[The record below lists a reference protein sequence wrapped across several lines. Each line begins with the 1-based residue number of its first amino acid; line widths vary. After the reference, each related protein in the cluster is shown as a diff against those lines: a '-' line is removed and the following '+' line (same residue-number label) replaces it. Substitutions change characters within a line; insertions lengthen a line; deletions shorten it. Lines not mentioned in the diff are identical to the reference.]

1 MRTSL
6 MVFVFL
12 AMTTVM
18 VQTKT
23 FLIETE
29 YDGYDGNDY
38 QQDDKENA
46 TIFAPCILGSTTYQ
60 HGDKMPSIEGDCCK
74 NCNCHNGTITMCKD
88 VECLCE
94 MEGGTKKLNVK
105 PTKLYEGPEVEV
117 LDNPEELDA
126 AIEKQ
131 TKLYKGPEVEVVD
144 YPKILDAAI
153 EKALKKKKSKDNL
166 KPDEAF
172 EKLEDPDNIVDGNT
186 AVVK

>member
-29 YDGYDGNDY
+29 YDGYDGHDY
-38 QQDDKENA
+38 QQDDEENA

-60 HGDKMPSIEGDCCK
+60 HGDKMPSIEGHCCT
-74 NCNCHNGTITMCKD
+74 NCNCHNGTITMCAE

-94 MEGGTKKLNVK
+94 MKDEFAVNFKGIFRPQFFQRSKGSKKLNVK
-105 PTKLYEGPEVEV
+105 PTQQYEGPEVEV
-117 LDNPEELDA
+117 LDNPE
-126 AIEKQ
+126 
-131 TKLYKGPEVEVVD
+131 
-144 YPKILDAAI
+144 ILDAAI
-153 EKALKKKKSKDNL
+153 EKAPKKKQSKDNL

-172 EKLEDPDNIVDGNT
+172 EKL
-186 AVVK
+186 